1 MADHSHTEV
10 PDYDLADKLD
20 LDHEQMKLLLESTR
34 MQIIDLLSERAATT
48 SQLAEVMG
56 RPKGTIGHHC
66 KALEAAGL
74 IHVVRTAK
82 VRAIE
87 ERYYGR
93 TARLFILGSFD
104 AEGVDVDAFLDEAY
118 GELKQAATPPY
129 APGFAHQASARY
141 ARIPHERAQ
150 EWAARVAELLDDFA
164 AQPRAGDTTYG
175 LLVGI
180 FATDRPGFGGGD
192 D

>member
-1 MADHSHTEV
+1 MQGQV
-10 PDYDLADKLD
+10 PDYDLPDQLD
-20 LDHEQMKLLLESTR
+20 LDAEQMKLLLEPTR

-66 KALEAAGL
+66 KALEAAGM
-74 IHVVRTAK
+74 IHVVRTAR

-104 AEGVDVDAFLDEAY
+104 AAGVSVDAFLDEAY
-118 GELKQAATPPY
+118 GELKQAATSPY
-129 APGFAHQASARY
+129 EPDVAHQASVRY
-141 ARIPHERAQ
+141 ARIPHGRAQ
-150 EWAARVAELLDDFA
+150 EWATKVAELLDEFGG
-164 AQPRAGDTTYG
+164 QPRAGDTTYG

-180 FATDRPGFGGGD
+180 FATDRPGFGGD
-192 D
+192 DE